1 MTQQQYPRLWGAVL
15 SFLMLLSVPLAAQE
29 PDWLSQVRQQKAQ
42 QPDAMLHLLQQHQT
56 EFASW
61 DRAVQLQYLLQQA
74 DIFESLEKYQQQQQ
88 VAERALE
95 LLADERTELTVEFW
109 NNLGFAREMQGQY
122 QQAMQQYQQASEL
135 ARQLG
140 LQKLAIEADINIAA
154 IYSADEKYQDALQLL
169 KACYEQAAQLK
180 DEETQAYVNSEL
192 GLLYLTLG
200 FDRDARQFM
209 QQALAS
215 YKKLGFQKEQ
225 LDVLFN
231 LATSYSQ
238 AEDYALSMQYYDEL
252 LQLAKAQNDKVNLYF
267 AYLGLAS
274 TSRSSDKTDAALAYI
289 EKAEQYLPALQSTY
303 QNAMHHLE
311 RAMISRDLG
320 QISLASQQL
329 EQAEQ
334 ALAQGENNQNQSSRL
349 GMLRLKA
356 KLEADLGRYQQAY
369 QHLDEFYTGYRKLR
383 NKEHELSV
391 ERLRLA
397 FDVER
402 QAAANELLAKDNELK
417 AMRLQEVE
425 RNRQIQWLWI
435 TIFGFTTLILLI
447 LLLWQLTRRQQQLT
461 AQRSEHGNSK

>member
-1 MTQQQYPRLWGAVL
+1 MTPQQYPRLWGAVL
-15 SFLMLLSVPLAAQE
+15 SGLLLIAPVLQAQE
-29 PDWLSQVRQQKAQ
+29 PEWLELVRQQKAQ
-42 QPDAMLHLLQQHQT
+42 QPAAMLKLLQQHEA
-56 EFASW
+56 EFPRW
-61 DRAVQLQYLLQQA
+61 QRAVQLQYLLQQA
-74 DIFESLEKYQQQQQ
+74 DIYESLEKYQQQLQ
-88 VAERALE
+88 VAEQALV
-95 LLADERTELTVEFW
+95 LLGDERTELTVEFW

-122 QQAMQQYQQASEL
+122 QQAMAHYQQASQL
-135 ARQLG
+135 AKQLG

-154 IYSADEKYQDALQLL
+154 IYSAEEKYQEALQLL
-169 KACYEQAAQLK
+169 QACYKKASQLN

-192 GLLYLTLG
+192 GLLYSSLG

-209 QQALAS
+209 QQALAG

-231 LATSYSQ
+231 LAASYNQ

-252 LQLAKAQNDKVNLYF
+252 LQLAKTQNDPVNLYF

-274 TSRSSDKTDAALAYI
+274 TSRNSAKTDAALAYI
-289 EKAEQYLPALQSTY
+289 EKAEDYLPVLQSTF

-320 QISLASQQL
+320 QISLAGQQL

-334 ALAQGENNQNQSSRL
+334 ALAQEDNSQNQSSRL

-356 KLEADLGRYQQAY
+356 RLEADLGRYQQAY
-369 QHLDEFYTGYRKLR
+369 QHLDEFFSGYRKLR

-402 QAAANELLAKDNELK
+402 QTAANELLAKDNELK

-435 TIFGFTTLILLI
+435 AIFGFTTLILLI
-447 LLLWQLTRRQQQLT
+447 LLLWQLTRRQQQMRVQQS
-461 AQRSEHGNSK
+461 ASGNSR